1 MGQCQGR
8 SSGFIAAG
16 RAEIAAMAMG
26 DEVKEGGQ
34 RVEVMVGG
42 KDHQAVHAIIISPL
56 NSSIKEEILSQNP

>member
-1 MGQCQGR
+1 
-8 SSGFIAAG
+8 
-16 RAEIAAMAMG
+16 MAMG

-42 KDHQAVHAIIISPL
+42 KDHQAVHAIIISLL